1 MSSERRDYR
10 IVLELF
16 AISFLF
22 LFLEIA
28 LIRWISGYVKIVAY
42 YTNVILISAFLG
54 AGIGLLIKNRKYIN
68 YFPLAILILIL
79 TAFIYQIGTFLFFS
93 ASDTT
98 IQEVQE
104 SVKSAQSRSFL
115 ARLLIPE
122 GEFLWNTS
130 NFLIYVVPIIFFLSA
145 LVFIPIG
152 QILGEKLSAFSPLKA
167 YTIDISGSL
176 TGILALSALS
186 YFSVQP
192 FWWFLVAFAIYTYFL
207 EKIKFKIIGITLF
220 SVSLVLILLLGLNT
234 IWSPYYK
241 IVLTEPNEFGEFD
254 LTVNDDTLVSSINF
268 LYNATSQKYHIYSL
282 PYLFKKPED
291 LLIVG
296 AGTGNDVY
304 VAVANGVKNIDAVE
318 IDPKVIQIG
327 LSLHPNKPYSYDN
340 VNIINNDARN
350 YIKTTDKKYDMV
362 IYAILDS
369 HGVFAHQSSVRLDN
383 FVYTKEGIEE
393 AREILKPNGMI
404 VLSFWAGRDWIESK
418 LYNLLKTAF
427 DKEPLVIA
435 TGSFRTFVINA
446 DTETPRVEIPSTFS
460 YSEPKDIKVITPTDN
475 YPFLYL
481 KNRFKD
487 ANYARILVLISI
499 ITILLAIFLTPNM
512 KSLSWHFFFLG
523 AGFLLIETKSITE
536 MALMFGSTWIINS
549 FVIAGILV
557 MILLANYYVSKFR
570 ANLKLFYILLLAM
583 IIINFLINPSSFLH
597 DTLLVKI
604 FGIAI
609 VSAPI
614 FFAGVIFATS
624 FKAVSIIPNAFG
636 SNILGAV
643 LGGLLEYSSLAFGIK
658 SLYLIA
664 LVLYVLSFISIKK

>member
-1 MSSERRDYR
+1 MLNKEIKSL
-10 IVLELF
+10 IELF
-16 AISFLF
+16 TISFLF

-42 YTNVILISAFLG
+42 YTNVVLISAFLG
-54 AGIGLLIKNRKYIN
+54 AGIGLLIKNRKYVN
-68 YFPLAILILIL
+68 YFPLIILILIS
-79 TAFIYQIGTFLFFS
+79 TGFTYQIGTFVFFS
-93 ASDTT
+93 SSDTT

-104 SVKSAQSRSFL
+104 SVKVAQSKSFL

-130 NFLIYVVPIIFFLSA
+130 NFLIYVVPIIFFLST

-152 QILGEKLSAFSPLKA
+152 QILGEKLNAFSPLKA

-192 FWWFLVAFAIYTYFL
+192 FWWFLTAFFIYTYFL
-207 EKIKFKIIGITLF
+207 KEIKYKIIGITLF
-220 SVSLVLILLLGLNT
+220 SVSLVLVLLLGLNT

-241 IVLTEPNEFGEFD
+241 IILTEPNEIGEFD
-254 LTVNDDTLVSSINF
+254 LTVNDDTLVTTLNF
-268 LYNATSQKYHIYSL
+268 QHNKYSQKYQIYSL

-296 AGTGNDVY
+296 SGTGNDVY

-327 LSLHPNKPYSYDN
+327 LSLHPNRPYSYDN
-340 VNIINNDARN
+340 VNVITNDARN

-369 HGVFAHQSSVRLDN
+369 HGVFSHQSSVRLDN
-383 FVYTKEGIEE
+383 FVYTQE
-393 AREILKPNGMI
+393 AMQEAKKILKPDGI
-404 VLSFWAGRDWIESK
+404 IILTFWAGRDWIESK
-418 LYNLLKTAF
+418 LYNILKTTF
-427 DKEPLVIA
+427 NKEPLVIA
-435 TGSFRTFVINA
+435 TGSFRTFVVNGDA
-446 DTETPRVEIPSTFS
+446 KKVELPLTFS
-460 YSEPKDIKVITPTDN
+460 YSKTKDLGVITPTDN

-481 KNRFKD
+481 KNRLKD
-487 ANYARILVLISI
+487 TNYTRILILVLL
-499 ITILLAIFLTPNM
+499 ITILLVMLLSPNM

-549 FVIAGILV
+549 FVIAGILI
-557 MILLANYYVSKFR
+557 MILLANYYSSRFKVNFKI
-570 ANLKLFYILLLAM
+570 FYILLFVI
-583 IIINFLINPSSFLH
+583 IIINFLIKPSTFLFDSFL
-597 DTLLVKI
+597 LKI
-604 FGIAI
+604 LGISL

-624 FKAVSIIPNAFG
+624 FKKVNIIPNAFG

-643 LGGLLEYSSLAFGIK
+643 LGGLLEYNSLVFGIK

-664 LVLYVLSFISIKK
+664 LVLYALSFIFIKK